1 MNKLLLIPIF
11 ATFLSCSS
19 PELEKN
25 VAPELYPT
33 EKCNLTWYG
42 NGELILIDKNHT
54 LPDTIFKSSL
64 NESSE
69 IDLIIRGYYELKI
82 NNCNAV
88 NVILTNKNKTLINF
102 NQKTN
107 GLIYQFFNR

>member
-11 ATFLSCSS
+11 ATLLSCSTS
-19 PELEKN
+19 EIEKN

-33 EKCNLTWYG
+33 EKCLLSWI
-42 NGELILIDKNHT
+42 GEGKILLIDKNHT
-54 LPDTIFKSSL
+54 LPDTIYKSEVNGSKQ
-64 NESSE
+64 

-82 NNCNAV
+82 MNSNTI

-107 GLIYQFFNR
+107 GLIYKFFNK